1 MLYRIGV
8 TEDAASG
15 RAARPGGTDRI
26 SSNPPSTIGDMSQAD
41 GAATFRAS
49 TDLYGRFVGRYAPSL
64 SAALIK
70 VVGIEPGSRLLDVG
84 CGPGG
89 LARALADV
97 VGAENVTAVD
107 PSEPFAET
115 CRARLPGADV
125 RVAVAEELPFEDG
138 AFDGAF
144 AQLVVNFMSDAER
157 GVGEM
162 RRVVRPGGA
171 VAACTWDYADKMTM
185 LRAFWDAAHEVAPD
199 AAAKADEI
207 TMRYSN
213 LGELTDLWR
222 RVGLDDVDGGELW
235 VSADY
240 DDFDDLWAPFP
251 SGIGPAGAFCAAL
264 EPERQEGLRVAYA
277 RRLGDPAGAFS
288 LSARAWYAVGRA

>member
-1 MLYRIGV
+1 
-8 TEDAASG
+8 
-15 RAARPGGTDRI
+15 
-26 SSNPPSTIGDMSQAD
+26 MSQAD

-89 LARALADV
+89 LATALADA

-125 RVAVAEELPFEDG
+125 RVAAAEELPFEDG
-138 AFDGAF
+138 SFDGAF

-162 RRVVRPGGA
+162 KRVVRPGGT

-185 LRAFWDAAHEVAPD
+185 LRSFWDAAHEVAPD
-199 AAAKADEI
+199 EASKADEI
-207 TMRYSN
+207 RMRYSN
-213 LGELTDLWR
+213 LRELTDLWR
-222 RVGLDDVDGGELW
+222 TVGLDVVDGGELW

-240 DDFDDLWAPFP
+240 DDLDDLWAPFP

-264 EPERQEGLRVAYA
+264 EPDRQEALRVAYA